1 MRKIKDTANGIGD
14 RLRRGRGKGRKGRE
28 RRGSPG
34 RETALCAAMIA
45 AALVCGVVQC
55 VEATF
60 PGGIVQCVEAT
71 FPGAVVQCAG
81 AANAGIALPS
91 AGANGAI
98 VGAGIRISDG
108 ALSEAAGVG
117 EKGGA
122 GAEGAKSTD
131 GKEVLKA
138 SLAAAKKNAREAAR
152 KAKKSVCLGLNGID
166 EALYLSVTGRSP
178 ETVRDADIAGEPS
191 GAVETGAVDAVESGA
206 VGDADA
212 VESGALD
219 SGDNADSGDGALC
232 RENGGS
238 ADDGSS
244 TCDGDELY
252 WLSRIINAES
262 GTQPMLGK
270 IAVGNVVLNRVRSD
284 DFPDTI
290 YGVIFDRRFGVQF
303 SPTENGT
310 IYNEPSDEA
319 VEAARLC
326 LEGYSLSDEICY
338 FFNPA
343 IAESTWISENRPWIM
358 TVGDHAFYG

>member
-1 MRKIKDTANGIGD
+1 MRIIKDTANGIGD
-14 RLRRGRGKGRKGRE
+14 RLRRGPGKGRKDHE
-28 RRGSPG
+28 RRSSPG
-34 RETALCAAMIA
+34 REAALCAALIA
-45 AALVCGVVQC
+45 AAISCGFIQC

-60 PGGIVQCVEAT
+60 PGGVVQCV
-71 FPGAVVQCAG
+71 G

-108 ALSEAAGVG
+108 ALREAAGVG
-117 EKGGA
+117 EKNGA
-122 GAEGAKSTD
+122 DAEGAESTD
-131 GKEVLKA
+131 GGEVLKA
-138 SLAAAKKNAREAAR
+138 SLAAAKKKAREAAR

-166 EALYLSVTGRSP
+166 EALYMSVTGRSP
-178 ETVRDADIAGEPS
+178 ETESAADSAGKPAD
-191 GAVETGAVDAVESGA
+191 AVETGAVNAIETDAVW
-206 VGDADA
+206 DA
-212 VESGALD
+212 GALD
-219 SGDNADSGDGALC
+219 GGDKADSGDGALCRENGGDGALC

-284 DFPDTI
+284 DFPDTV

-326 LEGYSLSDEICY
+326 LDGYSLSDEICY